1 MKWKTKTKTK
11 TTKIMADKTM
21 PPNDPMPTPDAGM
34 GASSA
39 EMAPEAGAPAGEGSV
54 MVAMPKDAFDAIH
67 QLIVQLA
74 QGVDSLAQG
83 VNQQASGAGEAP
95 AAPVAAEEP
104 AVMDEEFLKGIAEA
118 GSQR

>member
-1 MKWKTKTKTK
+1 MGV
-11 TTKIMADKTM
+11 AEAETM
-21 PPNDPMPTPDAGM
+21 SPDM
-34 GASSA
+34 T
-39 EMAPEAGAPAGEGSV
+39 APEGDGSV